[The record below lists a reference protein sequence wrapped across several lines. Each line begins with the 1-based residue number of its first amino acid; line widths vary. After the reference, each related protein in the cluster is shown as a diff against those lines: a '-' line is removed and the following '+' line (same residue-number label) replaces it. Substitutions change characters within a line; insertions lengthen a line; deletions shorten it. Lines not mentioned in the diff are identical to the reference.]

1 MKAIAAGAVATVV
14 VAIVAAFALG
24 SIGQSSTDR
33 FAVDYSV
40 RLDKK
45 PN

>member
-1 MKAIAAGAVATVV
+1 MKAIAAGAVAAVV
-14 VAIVAAFALG
+14 IAIVASLG
-24 SIGQSSTDR
+24 FNWIGQSSTDR

>member
-1 MKAIAAGAVATVV
+1 MKAIAAGAVAAAVI
-14 VAIVAAFALG
+14 AIVASLAFG
-24 SIGQSSTDR
+24 SIGQSSTER

>member
-1 MKAIAAGAVATVV
+1 MKAIAASA
-14 VAIVAAFALG
+14 VAIVVIAIVASLVFG

-33 FAVDYSV
+33 YAVDYSV

>member
-14 VAIVAAFALG
+14 IAILASLALG
-24 SIGQSSTDR
+24 SIGQSSTER

>member
-14 VAIVAAFALG
+14 IAIVASLVFN

>member
-1 MKAIAAGAVATVV
+1 MKAIAAGAVAAAVI
-14 VAIVAAFALG
+14 AIVASLG
-24 SIGQSSTDR
+24 FNWIGQSSTDR
-33 FAVDYSV
+33 FVVDYSV

>member
-1 MKAIAAGAVATVV
+1 MKAIAAAAVAAVV
-14 VAIVAAFALG
+14 IAIVASFG
-24 SIGQSSTDR
+24 FDWIGQSSTDR
-33 FAVDYSV
+33 YVVDYSV

>member
-1 MKAIAAGAVATVV
+1 MKAIAAGAIAAVV
-14 VAIVAAFALG
+14 VAIVASFALG
-24 SIGQSSTDR
+24 SISQSSTDR
-33 FAVDYSV
+33 YAVDYSV

>member
-1 MKAIAAGAVATVV
+1 MKAIAAGAVAAAVI
-14 VAIVAAFALG
+14 AIVASFG
-24 SIGQSSTDR
+24 FNSISQSSTDR
-33 FAVDYSV
+33 YAVDYSV